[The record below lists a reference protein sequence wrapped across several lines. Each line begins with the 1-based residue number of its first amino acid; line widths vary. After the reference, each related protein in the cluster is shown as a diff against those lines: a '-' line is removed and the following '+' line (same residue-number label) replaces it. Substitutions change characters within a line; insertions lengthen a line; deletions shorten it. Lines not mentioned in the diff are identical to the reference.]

1 MPYKKP
7 TQQRAIE
14 TEQRLLSALDQLLR
28 IQSFEETSIEAIAD
42 QAGSTKSAFLQ
53 RFGSKDEALLV
64 LFSIY
69 ADEASQTMADVLVR
83 LDARIPLIITF
94 EKISSEFDALLKK
107 HFSANRAMNEYV
119 KRRLESHDLTKKI
132 FGECIEMM
140 AAIQRVYFPGAYT
153 LEGAKASA
161 QLLVS
166 LNFHYTMG
174 AMPALPA
181 DPVHRHSFL
190 AELLE
195 LAIKR

>member
-1 MPYKKP
+1 MPYRKP
-7 TQQRAIE
+7 IQQRAIE
-14 TEQRLLSALDQLLR
+14 TEQRFLDALEQLLR
-28 IQSFEETSIEAIAD
+28 QQSFEDTSIEAIAER
-42 QAGSTKSAFLQ
+42 ALSTKAAFLQ
-53 RFGSKDEALLV
+53 RFGSKEGALFV

-69 ADEASQTMADVLVR
+69 ADEASRTMTSVLDRVNR
-83 LDARIPLIITF
+83 ATPLISFF
-94 EKISSEFDALLKK
+94 EEISSEFDALLQK

-119 KRRLESHDLTKKI
+119 KRRLESHDMTKKI

-140 AAIQRVYFPGAYT
+140 VAIQRHYFFDVYT
-153 LEGAKASA
+153 LEGAKSAA

-166 LNFHYTMG
+166 LNFHYNMG

-181 DPVHRHSFL
+181 ESQQRHALL